1 MIRLDEVP
9 WSINVERDLI
19 ACGTIVA
26 ALFRVAFRVEAFLA
40 SGMRKRC
47 S

>member
-1 MIRLDEVP
+1 MIRPYEVP
-9 WSINVERDLI
+9 WSINVERGAI

-26 ALFRVAFRVEAFLA
+26 ALFRVAFTVEASLA

>member
-1 MIRLDEVP
+1 MIRLYEVP
-9 WSINVERDLI
+9 WSIHVELGFV

-26 ALFRVAFRVEAFLA
+26 ALFRVAFTVEAFLA
-40 SGMRKRC
+40 SGMGKRC